1 VGEENEMTERPN
13 NEKQGLADTKS
24 MLRLHTLK
32 VRKAGLASQRLVKVK
47 QQILQRI
54 IERLS

>member
-1 VGEENEMTERPN
+1 MSIRPN
-13 NEKQGLADTKS
+13 NEKQALSDTKS
-24 MLRLHTLK
+24 MLRWRSLK
-32 VRKAGLASQRLVKVK
+32 LRKAAPPSERLLKVK

>member
-1 VGEENEMTERPN
+1 MTMRPK
-13 NEKQGLADTKS
+13 NEKDTLSDTRS
-24 MLRLHTLK
+24 MLRLRALRLRRP
-32 VRKAGLASQRLVKVK
+32 VASSQRLLKVK

>member
-1 VGEENEMTERPN
+1 MTERPN
-13 NEKQGLADTKS
+13 NEKNGLADTRS

-32 VRKAGLASQRLVKVK
+32 LRKAGLASRRLIKVK

>member
-1 VGEENEMTERPN
+1 MTGRPN
-13 NEKQGLADTKS
+13 NEKQELADTKS
-24 MLRLHTLK
+24 MLRLQTLK
-32 VRKAGLASQRLVKVK
+32 LRKAGLASQRLLKIK